1 MKNRKP
7 LNDEEKDMLTS
18 LFDSMQSASNYNELD
33 MYSDKVMKF
42 LTKHPSLEFEM
53 LMKKENEL
61 YHARFDELHVKLME
75 GLKSHSYLKSIEEHN
90 YHKIPFQ
97 IFKRKKR

>member
-18 LFDSMQSASNYNELD
+18 LFDSMKNASSYNELD
-33 MYSDKVMKF
+33 MYSGIVMRF
-42 LTKHPSLEFEM
+42 LSKHLPPEFEI
-53 LMKKENEL
+53 LMEKENEL
-61 YHARFDELHVKLME
+61 YHTRFDELHVKLIE
-75 GLKSHSYLKSIEEHN
+75 GLKSHRYLKSVEENN
-90 YHKIPFQ
+90 YHKTSFQ